1 MGKKKRLSDDIAEM
15 LLSMIVVEKKYLP
28 GDKLPNEIELSK
40 ELGVSRITLREAIR
54 ILVTRHVL
62 EIKRGKGTFVR
73 EDYDNQTF
81 EKFNIPPEVKM
92 GADDLTKS
100 RFGFET
106 RNCLIMQHL
115 EQRIKNWKE
124 SMQSKMKLK
133 TVLQIKKVMQN
144 KKCYFTVLLHKQ
156 RIMNLCQD

>member
-1 MGKKKRLSDDIAEM
+1 MDKKKRLSDDIAEM

-81 EKFNIPPEVKM
+81 EKFNIPPEVKHWH
-92 GADDLTKS
+92 GASKDSWFSHIAIAVPSEGATTEWLEEVDD
-100 RFGFET
+100 ET
-106 RNCLIMQHL
+106 Y
-115 EQRIKNWKE
+115 
-124 SMQSKMKLK
+124 SKLK
-133 TVLQIKKVMQN
+133 
-144 KKCYFTVLLHKQ
+144 
-156 RIMNLCQD
+156 

>member
-1 MGKKKRLSDDIAEM
+1 MDKKKRLSDDIAEM

-73 EDYDNQTF
+73 EDYDVQSY
-81 EKFNIPPEVKM
+81 EKFNILPEVKWGQM
-92 GADDLTKS
+92 I
-100 RFGFET
+100 F
-106 RNCLIMQHL
+106 
-115 EQRIKNWKE
+115 
-124 SMQSKMKLK
+124 MKF
-133 TVLQIKKVMQN
+133 V
-144 KKCYFTVLLHKQ
+144 
-156 RIMNLCQD
+156 

>member
-1 MGKKKRLSDDIAEM
+1 
-15 LLSMIVVEKKYLP
+15 MIVVEKKYLP

-73 EDYDNQTF
+73 EDYDVQSY

-92 GADDLTKS
+92 GADDLYEI
-100 RFGFET
+100 RLIFEPEIAYYAT
-106 RNCLIMQHL
+106 LRATDKEL
-115 EQRIKNWKE
+115 ERINAL
-124 SMQSKMKLK
+124 KMKLK
-133 TVLQIKKVMQN
+133 TVLQIKK
-144 KKCYFTVLLHKQ
+144 
-156 RIMNLCQD
+156 LCKTRNVISLFYCSSNA

>member
-1 MGKKKRLSDDIAEM
+1 MDKKKRLSDDIAEM

-73 EDYDNQTF
+73 EDYDVQSY
-81 EKFNIPPEVKM
+81 EKFNILPEVKM
-92 GADDLTKS
+92 GADDLYEI
-100 RFGFET
+100 RLIFEPEIAYYAT
-106 RNCLIMQHL
+106 LRATDKEL
-115 EQRIKNWKE
+115 ERIY
-124 SMQSKMKLK
+124 SKRGISL
-133 TVLQIKKVMQN
+133 
-144 KKCYFTVLLHKQ
+144 
-156 RIMNLCQD
+156 